1 LRGARVRAFFPAM
14 ARLASYRIG
23 SGEHP
28 TVLLHGFLGSG
39 KNLRTLAQRWA
50 ERDPSRLF
58 LLPDLTGHGAS
69 PALPTDADI
78 DTLAAD
84 VRETIRAEGLAGPV
98 SLVGHSLGGRVALA
112 LLRMDPELVRDLVLL
127 DIIPGP
133 IDDRLSASRRAL
145 DVLLRAPDEAADRRS
160 LRGFL
165 VEGGLS
171 GGLAD
176 WLAMNIRLEDGRAR
190 WTFDRRALDR
200 LQARI
205 SLDDLWDIV
214 EERRVPM
221 RAVRGGRSAY
231 VRDEDVRRFE
241 EAGVS
246 VDTLPDAGH
255 DVHVEALDALVERL
269 AG

>member
-1 LRGARVRAFFPAM
+1 M
-14 ARLASYRIG
+14 ARLVSYRIG
-23 SGEHP
+23 TGAHP

-58 LLPDLTGHGAS
+58 VLPDLTGHGAS
-69 PALPTDADI
+69 PPLPPDAGI

-84 VRETIRAEGLAGPV
+84 LRETLLAEGLSGPV
-98 SLVGHSLGGRVALA
+98 SLVGHSVGGRVALA
-112 LLRMDPELVRDLVLL
+112 LLRLDPALVGDVVLL
-127 DIIPGP
+127 DIVPGP
-133 IDDRLSASRRAL
+133 IDDRLSASRRVL
-145 DVLLRAPDEAADRRS
+145 EVLLRAPDEGPDRRS

-171 GGLAD
+171 PGTAD
-176 WLAMNIRLEDGRAR
+176 WLAMNVRLEEGRAR
-190 WTFDRRALDR
+190 WTVDRRALDR

-205 SLDDLWDIV
+205 STDDLWDVV
-214 EERRVPM
+214 EARTVPIRVI
-221 RAVRGGRSAY
+221 RGGRSGY

-241 EAGVS
+241 AAGVA
-246 VDTLPDAGH
+246 VDTLPGAGH
-255 DVHVEALDALVERL
+255 DVHVEALEALVDRL

>member
-1 LRGARVRAFFPAM
+1 LPAM
-14 ARLASYRIG
+14 PLLASYRIG
-23 SGEHP
+23 SGDHP

-39 KNLRTLAQRWA
+39 KNLRTLAQRWS
-50 ERDPSRLF
+50 ERDPARLF

-69 PALPTDADI
+69 PPLPPDAGV

-84 VRETIRAEGLAGPV
+84 LRETVRAEGLPGPV

-112 LLRMDPELVRDLVLL
+112 LARLDPALVRDLVLL
-127 DIIPGP
+127 DITPGP

-145 DVLLRAPDEAADRRS
+145 DVLLRAPDEAPDRRS

-171 GGLAD
+171 PATAD
-176 WLAMNIRLEDGRAR
+176 WLAMNVRLEDGRAR
-190 WTFDRRALDR
+190 WTFDRRALDQ

-205 SLDDLWDIV
+205 SADDLWPIV
-214 EERRVPM
+214 EERVVPV
-221 RAVRGGRSAY
+221 RAIRGGRSGY

-241 EAGVS
+241 AAGVP

-269 AG
+269 VSG

>member
-1 LRGARVRAFFPAM
+1 M

-23 SGEHP
+23 TGAHP
-28 TVLLHGFLGSG
+28 TALLHGFLGSG
-39 KNLRTLAQRWA
+39 KNLRGLAQRWA

-69 PALPTDADI
+69 PPLPPDAGV

-84 VRETIRAEGLAGPV
+84 LRETVQAEGLAGPI

-112 LLRMDPELVRDLVLL
+112 LVRVEPGLVGDVVLL
-127 DIIPGP
+127 DITPGP

-145 DVLLRAPDEAADRRS
+145 DVLLRAPDEAPDRRA

-171 GGLAD
+171 PAIAD
-176 WLAMNIRLEDGRAR
+176 WLAMNVRLEEGRAR

-200 LQARI
+200 LQTRM
-205 SLDDLWDIV
+205 SSDDLWDV
-214 EERRVPM
+214 VERRLVPV
-221 RAVRGGRSAY
+221 RAIRGGRSGY

-241 EAGVS
+241 AAGVT
-246 VDTLPDAGH
+246 VDTLPGAAH
-255 DVHVEALDALVERL
+255 DMHVEALDALVERL
-269 AG
+269 SALK